1 MNVLKRLSIASALF
15 VVMLAGCNSTEGNY
29 SKSTSNPQKKTVES
43 QPQQQHNEDDARRIT
58 LNEVRAVWE
67 KDNNSV
73 VFIDT
78 RAAAAYE
85 ASHIKGAFLLGDFVS
100 RAAEV
105 PKDKLI
111 VAYCT

>member
-1 MNVLKRLSIASALF
+1 MNVLKRLSISSVFF
-15 VVMLAGCNSTEGNY
+15 VMMLAGCNSTEGNY
-29 SKSTSNPQKKTVES
+29 LKSTSNTQKKS
-43 QPQQQHNEDDARRIT
+43 AQPQPEHNDDDARRIT

-85 ASHIKGAFLLGDFVS
+85 ANHIKGAFLLGDFVS
-100 RAAEV
+100 RAAEI